1 MENNKK
7 EEKSYYEKIS
17 EELIYKSKN
26 FWEEKNENDI
36 KEAFKLADDYKD
48 FLTKCKTE
56 REVVNYFIEK
66 AVKLG
71 FKDLNDEKIKL
82 NKGDGFYFNILNKA
96 LILGKIGKDDFENG
110 INIVAAHNDA
120 PRLDL
125 KQNPLFEDSELALFK
140 THYYGG
146 IKKYQWLNIPLAL
159 HGVVYLE
166 NGKKV
171 EITIGEKEN
180 DPVFIISD
188 LLPHLS
194 QKVQGEKKL
203 LNGIEAE
210 NMIIIAGNIS
220 VKDKK
225 VKDKVKLAILEK
237 LNKEYGIKEEDFIT
251 AEIEVVP
258 ALKAYDVGL
267 DRSLIGGYA
276 HDDRVCSYL
285 TAKAIFDIK
294 DNVKTSVGLLLD
306 KEEIGSVGATGA
318 DSMMLYHLYSI
329 LANKLNKDS
338 NYSILKAF
346 RNSYCISSDVSA
358 AFDPVYKSVYDM
370 QNSPFLS
377 HGVSLLKYTGS
388 GGKYSSN
395 DADPEFFAKL
405 RNLLKQNNILW
416 QYATLGKVDE
426 GGGGTV
432 AKYISFFGIS
442 TIDAGVPVL
451 GMHAPIEIISKADL
465 YETYRFYLSFYEK
478 FV

>member
-82 NKGDGFYFNILNKA
+82 NKGDVFYFNILNKA

-210 NMIIIAGNIS
+210 NMIIIAGNIP

>member
-210 NMIIIAGNIS
+210 NMIIIAGNIP